1 MDEKYNL
8 TWHTYMLHGKEMFR
22 DLMETKRFSDLTLV
36 SDDQYQYKVHRFLLG
51 ASSSVF
57 KSILEN
63 NPQNTLI
70 FLRGIQHEELELIL
84 QFIYLGK
91 ATFYQ
96 ERMKEF
102 LEVADDLNIIGI
114 RDAQLNEESFFI
126 NEIKPNAALLGEE
139 NIRDEKEINYLE
151 KPLTTEEKEKI
162 DDEKTQNYLDNENEE
177 KLIFDDNKEIDI
189 STSMSIKQ
197 VKDFQYPCKDCEK
210 KFVSRQGL
218 YYHFQ
223 AIHKKIRYPCKQCN
237 YQSKHK
243 KGLQN
248 HVMIKHEGI
257 KYPCK
262 HCDYITAYQ
271 YVLSSHIK
279 KIHFGN

>member
-70 FLRGIQHEELELIL
+70 YLRGIQHEELELIL

-102 LEVADDLNIIGI
+102 LDAADDLNIIGI

-139 NIRDEKEINYLE
+139 NIRDEKEINYVE
-151 KPLTTEEKEKI
+151 KPLTKEEKAKI
-162 DDEKTQNYLDNENEE
+162 DEIDCVQRPALVELSTADMSNPTLARIDCFV
-177 KLIFDDNKEIDI
+177 IARCPKEIAVGQQTFTFFK
-189 STSMSIKQ
+189 S
-197 VKDFQYPCKDCEK
+197 P
-210 KFVSRQGL
+210 
-218 YYHFQ
+218 
-223 AIHKKIRYPCKQCN
+223 
-237 YQSKHK
+237 
-243 KGLQN
+243 QN
-248 HVMIKHEGI
+248 CRIGE
-257 KYPCK
+257 
-262 HCDYITAYQ
+262 
-271 YVLSSHIK
+271 SSH
-279 KIHFGN
+279 